1 MAKEMKMTKVEDNS
15 AGTRVKRGVL
25 TVVIN
30 FFLWAFSLTCIFP
43 LF

>member
-15 AGTRVKRGVL
+15 AGTRAKRGVL

-30 FFLWAFSLTCIFP
+30 FLLWVF
-43 LF
+43 